1 MISQLTVFLQNEE
14 GRLASMC
21 RTIGDAGVSMRS
33 LFIADT
39 KDFGVAR
46 IICDTPQKACDALVE
61 AGFRATLTPV
71 VAVRVSDAPG
81 GLAGLLEMLDSHGM
95 NVEYGYCFS
104 SDGNEAIDALKIA
117 DPQVESVLRD
127 AGYDVLRPEELYQVD

>member
-14 GRLASMC
+14 GRLASAC
-21 RTIGDAGVSMRS
+21 RKIGEAGVNMRS

-46 IICDTPQKACDALVE
+46 IICDTPQKACDALVD

-71 VAVRVSDAPG
+71 VAVRVTDAPG
-81 GLAGLLEMLDSHGM
+81 GLAGLLDRLDSHGM

-104 SDGNEAIDALKIA
+104 ADGNVAIDVLKIA
-117 DPQVESVLRD
+117 DEGVE
-127 AGYDVLRPEELYQVD
+127 DVLREAGYELVDPEELYQVD

>member
-14 GRLASMC
+14 GRLASAC
-21 RTIGDAGVSMRS
+21 RTIGEAGVNMRS

-39 KDFGVAR
+39 KGFGVAR
-46 IICDTPQKACDALVE
+46 IICDTPQKACDALVD

-71 VAVRVSDAPG
+71 VAVCVNDAPG
-81 GLAGLLEMLDSHGM
+81 GLAGLLDTLGANGM

-104 SDGNEAIDALKIA
+104 ADGDVAVDVLKVSDPN
-117 DPQVESVLRD
+117 VEKVLSQ
-127 AGYDVLRPEELYQVD
+127 AGYNIVKPEELYQVD